1 MLSEQANFKRP
12 RRESAERHYSQ
23 AVKARV
29 KDGVVLCPHHWKK
42 LARITPE
49 GIELWCKN
57 GGHAVMLSYSDIL
70 KALEVSA
77 K

>member
-1 MLSEQANFKRP
+1 
-12 RRESAERHYSQ
+12 
-23 AVKARV
+23 V

-70 KALEVSA
+70 KALEVGA